1 MKKKKT
7 KSSIKKENKNT
18 NKLKNN
24 KALLNRE
31 DTNLENQL
39 DFAFKLLFIISLVI
53 NAVVIFNSK
62 YICGDVSFTKCGVS
76 YIVYNSQSF
85 FIFMWI
91 ENVLAIV
98 AGLYNVIFGGID
110 KNIKK
115 VIIGILSILI
125 QPIIWVNILIFLN
138 ISW

>member
-7 KSSIKKENKNT
+7 VKIKNKNS
-18 NKLKNN
+18 
-24 KALLNRE
+24 AHEHE
-31 DTNLENQL
+31 DINIENQL
-39 DFAFKLLFIISLVI
+39 DFAFKLLLIISIVMNI
-53 NAVVIFNSK
+53 VVILNSK
-62 YICGDVSFTKCGVS
+62 FICGGDDFSKCGFS
-76 YIVYNSQSF
+76 YVIYNSQSF

-98 AGLYNVIFGGID
+98 SGLYNVIFGGMD
-110 KNIKK
+110 KNIKR
-115 VIIGILSILI
+115 VILGIVSILI